1 MEKYTHLYMH
11 TDTHMHS
18 DFFQVVEMF
27 WKQDF
32 KVEIQSHNFPWISQ
46 GCAGASLHWLVGT
59 KCLRLSATPHLM
71 ALHWQLENGY
81 AESIYTME
89 MSEHC
94 K

>member
-32 KVEIQSHNFPWISQ
+32 KVEIQSHNFP
-46 GCAGASLHWLVGT
+46 
-59 KCLRLSATPHLM
+59 
-71 ALHWQLENGY
+71 
-81 AESIYTME
+81 
-89 MSEHC
+89 
-94 K
+94 